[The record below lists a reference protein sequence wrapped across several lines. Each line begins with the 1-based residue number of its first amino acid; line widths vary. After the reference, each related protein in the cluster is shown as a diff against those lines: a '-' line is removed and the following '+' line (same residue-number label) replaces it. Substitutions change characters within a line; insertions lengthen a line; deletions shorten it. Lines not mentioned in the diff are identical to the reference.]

1 MLNNFVRRT
10 LFLMSLFLATLLFAC
25 SRDSMTGEV
34 RSQESLRASKQTDR
48 KNDDNEYLEFL
59 PFYTIT

>member
-1 MLNNFVRRT
+1 MLNNFLRRT
-10 LFLMSLFLATLLFAC
+10 LLLMSLFLATLLFVR

-34 RSQESLRASKQTDR
+34 RSQETLRASKQ
-48 KNDDNEYLEFL
+48 NDDNEYLEFL